1 MQRLRD
7 VMTPTSRL
15 RYLAWRAFGVPE
27 TLTVRLMA
35 GQRIFLRREAAR
47 EPVDD
52 AGVAREVFVEEPYRS
67 PRPLDRLSVKR
78 LVDVGANVGYS
89 ILYFLREYPQAII
102 DAFEPHPL
110 HCAQIESHL
119 GANCESRRVHIHPVA
134 VGSKAGCAKLSDE
147 GVGSHLVS
155 SAGAGLTVEVVDF
168 FAWAGAS
175 EIDLLKLDCEGAEYD
190 LVMDERFRTLKAKT
204 IVLEWH
210 ATESHPEAERDIL
223 TRLESLGFEIVPISR
238 ADNEVLR
245 RHFGLHAVGVAWAYR
260 PEENHCE

>member
-1 MQRLRD
+1 MRRLRD

-27 TLTVRLMA
+27 TLSVRLSA
-35 GQRIFLRREAAR
+35 GPRIFLRREPAR
-47 EPVDD
+47 EPEDD

-67 PRPLDRLSVKR
+67 PRPLDHSSVKR

-89 ILYFLREYPQAII
+89 ILYFLREFPQATI

-110 HCAQIESHL
+110 HCAQIEAHL
-119 GANCESRRVHIHPVA
+119 RVNSDSRRVHLHPLA
-134 VGSKAGCAKLSDE
+134 VGSKAGASKLSDE

-155 SAGAGLTVEVVDF
+155 SAADGLTVKVVDF

-223 TRLESLGFEIVPISR
+223 TRLESVGFEIVPISR
-238 ADNEVLR
+238 ANNELLR

-260 PEENHCE
+260 PEEVAL